1 MDISIGR
8 VYEPRSERD
17 GKRILVDRLWPRGL
31 TKEKAAVDLWL
42 KEVAPTTELR
52 KWFGHNPARW
62 SEFQERYRDELKKN
76 AASFLDLK
84 REAESGPITL
94 LFAAKDEE
102 RNEAVVLRSVLEREI
117 RSPAPRGSLSWPSSW
132 RSARP
137 GKSQPRR
144 VTDDSPTPAGTGVA
158 VGGNGGVQNELSGFG
173 LRFTKPIGV
182 GRRERLPRVFTK
194 RTQRETGSTLQIRE
208 LLLQNELGWAGASA
222 YPTHFTKRTDL
233 RTSGLPLQ
241 NESAAPIANWV
252 RIAGRSR
259 QAKRPVAP
267 FYKTNY
273 AAAAVMVF
281 SFASTG

>member
-1 MDISIGR
+1 METNSRRSSVAARSDQRKGGGR
-8 VYEPRSERD
+8 SVAERSRTHYRTSEMFSHD
-17 GKRILVDRLWPRGL
+17 
-31 TKEKAAVDLWL
+31 
-42 KEVAPTTELR
+42 
-52 KWFGHNPARW
+52 PARW
-62 SEFQERYRDELKKN
+62 SEFQKRYPDELKKN

-84 REAESGPITL
+84 REAESGPVTL

-102 RNEAVVLRSVLEREI
+102 RDEAVVLRSVLEREI
-117 RSPAPRGSLSWPSSW
+117 RSPAPRGSLSWASSW

-158 VGGNGGVQNELSGFG
+158 VGGMGGYKTNYPG
-173 LRFTKPIGV
+173 LGCV
-182 GRRERLPRVFTK
+182 
-194 RTQRETGSTLQIRE
+194 
-208 LLLQNELGWAGASA
+208 LQNQLGWAGASA